1 MTDVSYLALIFMK
14 SFGHVKGRVAAPNQ
28 MNFRK
33 SATPGAGRVIFNPK
47 FYVADF
53 GNLKQGFLSVKLI
66 QKE

>member
-33 SATPGAGRVIFNPK
+33 SATPGGGKVIFNLK
-47 FYVADF
+47 FYVPDF
-53 GNLKQGFLSVKLI
+53 GNLK
-66 QKE
+66 